1 MVETNHL
8 RGGIL
13 VEVAPN
19 RIADLVS
26 QTVEIIGF
34 CHDGR
39 THSPAMYPPSGASST
54 TNTSSAVTWGDTS
67 RHAKRASNKEVFEP
81 GTEWRSSLTTWRY
94 TWFTTIL
101 FTDRPVSYRTHLTD
115 TEPMSKL
122 LALVG
127 ATLGGA
133 VGWWL
138 GMFIGFMTAFILSM
152 IGTGLGVYAGR
163 RFAAEYLL

>member
-1 MVETNHL
+1 MWRRIPVVPRTGRSRAEAPGSRRRRGHL
-8 RGGIL
+8 TR
-13 VEVAPN
+13 
-19 RIADLVS
+19 
-26 QTVEIIGF
+26 
-34 CHDGR
+34 R
-39 THSPAMYPPSGASST
+39 T
-54 TNTSSAVTWGDTS
+54 AVTWGDTS

-81 GTEWRSSLTTWRY
+81 GTEWRSSLTTGRY

-101 FTDRPVSYRTHLTD
+101 FTDRLVSYRTHLTD